1 MKGTETNP
9 TLDKWAIIPS
19 AVERRFSNVIL
30 RNREGRIVMIP
41 NDNPLC
47 SVKW

>member
-9 TLDKWAIIPS
+9 TLGKWEIIPS
-19 AVERRFSNVIL
+19 AVEKRFSNVIL
-30 RNREGRIVMIP
+30 RNREGVIVMIP